1 MSEASLP
8 ASSIIGDER
17 VEDDFSYE
25 TVDESQYPVN
35 MVAEPNNSRR
45 SDEDIARI
53 VSLVVQGLL
62 PQNNRQSHG
71 GRVETVDGIKK

>member
-8 ASSIIGDER
+8 ASSISIDER
-17 VEDDFSYE
+17 VENDFSYE
-25 TVDESQYPVN
+25 ALDVSQYPIN

-45 SDEDIARI
+45 SDEDLARI
-53 VSLVVQGLL
+53 VSLVVQGHL
-62 PQNNRQSHG
+62 PQINRQYHD